1 MAKKKEEV
9 QSEGASQFLQDLKQ
23 KELGTFYILHGEED
37 YLCRHYFGQIKNLL
51 LDDLTGD
58 FNYHKLTNENF
69 SVELLS
75 DSMETLPMMADR
87 SLVHLDEI
95 DLFAVDAGDMD
106 ALMGLLEDVPPHC
119 CLVLTY
125 REFKPDKR
133 KKKLWTILEQK
144 AVIGEFSFR
153 SDKELITWIT
163 RHFREQGKFIR
174 PELCAYLMQLAGRS
188 MTRLHGEITKI
199 AAYSGA
205 PEIVREDIDAVVEP
219 TMEAVVF
226 DITDSLAERNFDRAM
241 ERLHV
246 ILKLREEPIAV
257 VGAIGSQMRRL
268 YGAKVLTNADELA
281 RVCGLSPWMAS
292 KAMTQARRFS
302 RNFCEKAV
310 LLCAETDRKLKSS
323 GEESQLLLEFLLL
336 QLAQEARN
344 D

>member
-1 MAKKKEEV
+1 MAKKKEGV
-9 QSEGASQFLQDLKQ
+9 RSEGADRLLQDLKQ
-23 KELGTFYILHGEED
+23 KNLGVFYIIHGEED
-37 YLCRHYFGQIKNLL
+37 YLCRYYFSQIKKQL

-69 SVELLS
+69 SVELLN
-75 DSMETLPMMADR
+75 DSLETLPMMADR
-87 SLVHLDEI
+87 SLIHVDEV
-95 DLFAVDAGDMD
+95 DLFSLDGGDTD
-106 ALMGLLEDVPPHC
+106 FVLRILGDIPPHC

-125 REFKPDKR
+125 GEFKPDKR
-133 KKKLWTILEQK
+133 KKKLWSIVEEK
-144 AVIGEFSFR
+144 ATLAEFSY
-153 SDKELITWIT
+153 SGEKELIPWIT
-163 RHFREQGKFIR
+163 RHFREQGKLIR
-174 PELCAYLMQLAGRS
+174 TELCSYLVQICGRS
-188 MTRLHGEITKI
+188 MTRLQGEITKI
-199 AAYSGA
+199 SAYSGA
-205 PEIVREDIDAVVEP
+205 QEIVREDIDAVVEP
-219 TMEAVVF
+219 TVEAVVF

-246 ILKLREEPIAV
+246 IFKLREEPVAV

-281 RVCGLSPWMAS
+281 KVYGLTPWMAS

-310 LLCAETDRKLKSS
+310 LLCAETDHKLKSA
-323 GEESQLLLEFLLL
+323 GEDPQLLLEFLLL

>member
-9 QSEGASQFLQDLKQ
+9 QSEGASRLLRDLKQ
-23 KELGTFYILHGEED
+23 KELGTFYILWGEED
-37 YLCRHYFGQIKNLL
+37 YLCRYYFGQIKNLL

-58 FNYHKLTNENF
+58 FNYHKLTSENF

-87 SLVHLDEI
+87 SVVHLDEL
-95 DLFAVDAGDMD
+95 DLFAVDAGDIE
-106 ALMGLLEDVPPHC
+106 AVARLLEDVPPHC

-133 KKKLWTILEQK
+133 KKKLWTVLEQK
-144 AVIGEFSFR
+144 AVMAEFSFR
-153 SDKELITWIT
+153 SEKELIPWIT
-163 RHFREQGKFIR
+163 RHFRDQGKFIR
-174 PELCAYLMQLAGRS
+174 PELCAYLMQVAGRS
-188 MTRLHGEITKI
+188 MSRLFGEITKI
-199 AAYSGA
+199 VAYSGA
-205 PEIVREDIDAVVEP
+205 PEIVREDIDAMVEP
-219 TMEAVVF
+219 TVEAVVF

-241 ERLHV
+241 ERLHA
-246 ILKLREEPIAV
+246 ILKLREEPIVV

-281 RVCGLSPWMAS
+281 RVCGLTPWMAS

-302 RNFCEKAV
+302 QNFCEKAV
-310 LLCAETDRKLKSS
+310 LLCAEADRKLKSV
-323 GEESQLLLEFLLL
+323 GEDPKLLLEFLLL
-336 QLAQEARN
+336 RLAQEARN